1 MKKLFKVLDP
11 GGTGHINMG
20 DYLRGLKL
28 FGQPFSIGE
37 AAAFMKMMGCES
49 KDDDLN
55 YEEFIARREDLM
67 EEYETP

>member
-1 MKKLFKVLDP
+1 
-11 GGTGHINMG
+11 MG

-67 EEYETP
+67 EEYEAP